1 MQPNNTTLDNLP
13 EILTEA
19 EAASFLRCV
28 PRTLQRAR
36 QEGRATIPF
45 VFVGDRAMYSKT
57 AILRVFE
64 KAAGV
69 QP

>member
-1 MQPNNTTLDNLP
+1 MKHAQKPATEH

-19 EAASFLRCV
+19 EAARFLRCV

-36 QEGRATIPF
+36 LAGKSAIPF
-45 VFVGDRAMYSKT
+45 VMVGDRAMYSRA
-57 AILRVFE
+57 AILRTFE
-64 KAAGV
+64 NAEV

>member
-1 MQPNNTTLDNLP
+1 MKHTHAPSQLP

-19 EAASFLRCV
+19 EAARFLRCV

-36 QEGRATIPF
+36 LAGKSAIPF
-45 VFVGDRAMYSKT
+45 VMVGDRAMYSRA
-57 AILRVFE
+57 AILRTFE
-64 KAAGV
+64 NAEM